1 MLIKVLAAEGDLSS
15 ASNVDS
21 ASVVRL
27 YNGHSAA
34 LVITRKDSGG
44 TTIGSFT
51 LGTLQ
56 SIVIEKDFTDTLT
69 ASSNG
74 GSVKV
79 VKWHLLFHN
88 YLNE

>member
-1 MLIKVLAAEGDLSS
+1 MLIKVLAAEGNLSS

-79 VKWHLLFHN
+79 VKVAFTIS
-88 YLNE
+88 

>member
-1 MLIKVLAAEGDLSS
+1 MLIKVLAAEGDLTS

-34 LVITRKDSGG
+34 IVITRKDSGG

-56 SIVIEKDFTDTLT
+56 SIVIEKDYSDTLT
-69 ASSNG
+69 AASNG
-74 GSVKV
+74 ASVKV
-79 VKWHLLFHN
+79 VKVAFTIS
-88 YLNE
+88 

>member
-51 LGTLQ
+51 LAISL
-56 SIVIEKDFTDTLT
+56 
-69 ASSNG
+69 A
-74 GSVKV
+74 
-79 VKWHLLFHN
+79 
-88 YLNE
+88 

>member
-69 ASSNG
+69 AASNG
-74 GSVKV
+74 SSVKV
-79 VKWHLLFHN
+79 VKIAFTR
-88 YLNE
+88 

>member
-1 MLIKVLAAEGDLSS
+1 MCIRD
-15 ASNVDS
+15 
-21 ASVVRL
+21 R
-27 YNGHSAA
+27 
-34 LVITRKDSGG
+34 GG

-69 ASSNG
+69 AASNG

-79 VKWHLLFHN
+79 VKVAFTIS
-88 YLNE
+88 

>member
-69 ASSNG
+69 AASNG
-74 GSVKV
+74 ASVLV
-79 VKWHLLFHN
+79 AQIAYQN
-88 YLNE
+88 

>member
-34 LVITRKDSGG
+34 LVITRKNSGG

-51 LGTLQ
+51 LGAAQ
-56 SIVIEKDFTDTLT
+56 SIVIEKDYTDTLT
-69 ASSNG
+69 AASNG

-79 VKWHLLFHN
+79 VKVAFTIS
-88 YLNE
+88 

>member
-69 ASSNG
+69 AASNG
-74 GSVKV
+74 ATCKV
-79 VKWHLLFHN
+79 VKVAFTIS
-88 YLNE
+88 

>member
-44 TTIGSFT
+44 TTLGSFT

-74 GSVKV
+74 ASVKV
-79 VKWHLLFHN
+79 VKVAFTIS
-88 YLNE
+88 

>member
-1 MLIKVLAAEGDLSS
+1 MLIKVLAAEGNLSS

-34 LVITRKDSGG
+34 IVITRKDSGG

-56 SIVIEKDFTDTLT
+56 SIVIEKDFTDTLE
-69 ASSNG
+69 AASNG
-74 GSVKV
+74 ATVKV
-79 VKWHLLFHN
+79 VKVGFTIS
-88 YLNE
+88 